1 MSDWTWDLARLNAG
15 ELSVLR
21 RAAGVDVDHAS
32 KPALRA
38 FYKACGYCDA
48 WQEKFMFPAMCMDA
62 LWRSTDEPT
71 VKPMEECLR
80 DFRAKLE
87 EEKKSTESMEH
98 RIDALLETPWEDDG
112 FLIGKLLNL
121 VKILKSK
128 TNLKPDFH
136 RLAEDLNRWN
146 GEKRH
151 VQRKWLKVLY
161 NVKSEKTNEEEET
174 NAV

>member
-1 MSDWTWDLARLNAG
+1 MSDWTWDLARLDAG
-15 ELSVLR
+15 ELSALR
-21 RAAGVDVDHAS
+21 RAAGADVSQAS
-32 KPALRA
+32 VPALRA

-48 WQEKFMFPAMCMDA
+48 WQEKFMFPAVCMDA

-80 DFRAKLE
+80 DLMAKE
-87 EEKKSTESMEH
+87 QETTESMQH
-98 RIDALLETPWEDDG
+98 RIDALLETPWDDGG

-128 TNLKPDFH
+128 PDLKPDFQ

-146 GEKRH
+146 GDKRP
-151 VQRKWLKVLY
+151 VQRKWLRVLY
-161 NVKSEKTNEEEET
+161 NVKTEKTNEEE
-174 NAV
+174 